1 MGSQVRVGLV
11 VLSLVAV
18 AACTG
23 DDDGADQEATSTT
36 GAQPTSAA
44 SATSPSTSPPTSPR
58 TTAVT
63 TTPATSGPPVTSAPD
78 APGYEATIRRTT
90 DGVPHI
96 IGDSY
101 ADVVFGEGY
110 ANATDHAC
118 TLADQMLKIRGRRAA
133 ALGAG
138 DDEANIESD
147 FAWLAIGI
155 DERARHDYES
165 APAEIVDM
173 FEAYA
178 AGWNS
183 YLDEVGIDGLSGWCA
198 GADWVTPLS
207 SADVYAYARSV
218 SLLASSGA
226 ITQFISSAKPP
237 KADETGSTATTVG
250 GLLQPADLGSNGWAL
265 GADAVTGGTGGMLL
279 ANPHFPWE
287 GERRFW
293 EVHLTVPGELNIY
306 GAMLIGLPGVGIGF
320 TDEFAWTHTVSAG
333 HRFTAYTLDLDP
345 ADPTRYFVDGESRAM
360 TSRRF
365 TVSVRRPNGRMV
377 DRTRTMWSSEYGPII
392 DFPGFGWT
400 ADKTITY
407 RDANIDNDE
416 FAEQYLA
423 MNRAKSFD
431 EFVDAH
437 RRDQGVPLFNTI
449 AVSRDG
455 RAWYAD
461 TSATPKL
468 SRRAERLYRQ
478 RLVED
483 PITAIAA
490 DNGAVLLDGS
500 NSVYQWEEVEG
511 SRDPGLVPFD
521 EMPMV
526 ERTDYVF
533 NANDSF
539 WMPHATEMLE
549 GGYSILHG
557 AQRTERSLRTRENAI
572 VLSGGR
578 ADTPAGRDR
587 TFTSEELRT
596 AALANHASSERFLL
610 DGVVRSCRGMTVQV
624 PELTGDDGSVALPAT
639 SVDLQPGCD
648 VLAGWDGR
656 FDLDSRGA
664 VLWREFL
671 TSWRRDHEGS
681 LDDIWRV
688 PFDADDPVE
697 TPRAV
702 GDSTSGAPG
711 AVVIAL
717 ARATQTLDK
726 AGYPLD
732 VTLGETQYALR
743 ASPRIAINGGYG
755 GEGVTNVVGYAD
767 PSGTSEPMRDPGE
780 PIVPG
785 STLRPD
791 GYPVDNGTSFLMA
804 VDFTAGDPEAWA
816 ILDLRRDR

>member
-1 MGSQVRVGLV
+1 M
-11 VLSLVAV
+11 
-18 AACTG
+18 
-23 DDDGADQEATSTT
+23 
-36 GAQPTSAA
+36 
-44 SATSPSTSPPTSPR
+44 
-58 TTAVT
+58 T

-118 TLADQMLKIRGRRAA
+118 TLADQMLKVRGRRAA

-155 DERARHDYES
+155 DDRARHDYES

-183 YLDEVGIDGLSGWCA
+183 YLDEVGVDGLSGWCA

-207 SADVYAYARSV
+207 GADVYAYARSV

-345 ADPTRYFVDGESRAM
+345 ADPTRYLVDGESRAM

-437 RRDQGVPLFNTI
+437 RRYQGVPLFNTI

-468 SRRAERLYRQ
+468 SRRAERL
-478 RLVED
+478 L
-483 PITAIAA
+483 PPTARTRIRSLPSLPTTARCCSTA
-490 DNGAVLLDGS
+490 RTASTNGRRWKAPATPVS
-500 NSVYQWEEVEG
+500 CRSTRCRWWSEPTTC
-511 SRDPGLVPFD
+511 S
-521 EMPMV
+521 MPTTASGCPTP
-526 ERTDYVF
+526 R
-533 NANDSF
+533 
-539 WMPHATEMLE
+539 EMLE
-549 GGYSILHG
+549 GDYSILHG

-578 ADTPAGRDR
+578 ADAPAGRDR

-639 SVDLQPGCD
+639 SVDLQPG
-648 VLAGWDGR
+648 V
-656 FDLDSRGA
+656 
-664 VLWREFL
+664 
-671 TSWRRDHEGS
+671 
-681 LDDIWRV
+681 
-688 PFDADDPVE
+688 
-697 TPRAV
+697 
-702 GDSTSGAPG
+702 
-711 AVVIAL
+711 
-717 ARATQTLDK
+717 
-726 AGYPLD
+726 
-732 VTLGETQYALR
+732 
-743 ASPRIAINGGYG
+743 
-755 GEGVTNVVGYAD
+755 
-767 PSGTSEPMRDPGE
+767 
-780 PIVPG
+780 
-785 STLRPD
+785 
-791 GYPVDNGTSFLMA
+791 
-804 VDFTAGDPEAWA
+804 
-816 ILDLRRDR
+816 